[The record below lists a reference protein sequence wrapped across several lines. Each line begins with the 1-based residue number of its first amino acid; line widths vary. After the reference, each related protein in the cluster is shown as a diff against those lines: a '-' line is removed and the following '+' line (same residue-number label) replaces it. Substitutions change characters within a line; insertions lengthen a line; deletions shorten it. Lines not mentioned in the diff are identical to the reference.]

1 MTHSIIGATARH
13 TRLVGM
19 ERRLAAILS
28 ADVQGYSRLMHEDE
42 TATIRTLTA
51 YRGLM
56 ASLIRQYR
64 GRVVDDPGDN
74 LLAEFPSVVEAVQ
87 CAVTIQRTLAARNAA
102 LPPHRQMVFRMGL
115 HLGDIVVEQER
126 IYGAAVNLAA
136 RLERVAE
143 GGGLCIS
150 GTVYDHVVAKLH
162 LDYSAIGVWVGQGT
176 PAPVR
181 VYRVQIDPT
190 ARPLIRC
197 RQSTPHAHSVAA
209 GQAYGPRCPALPRT
223 VHRPVGGGIQPPCA
237 LGDPLCKPPTWSG
250 LHTWITSGSSH
261 WKIVRISSRVNV
273 GRGRVCVPVCRTS
286 SVASATA
293 VPMR

>member
-1 MTHSIIGATARH
+1 MTHSIIGATTRH
-13 TRLVGM
+13 TRPVGM

-42 TATIRTLTA
+42 TATIQTLTA
-51 YRGLM
+51 YRRLM

-115 HLGDIVVEQER
+115 HVGDIVVEQER

-150 GTVYDHVVAKLH
+150 GTVYDHVVAKLP
-162 LDYSAIGVWVGQGT
+162 LDYSTIGVWMGQGIS
-176 PAPVR
+176 APVR
-181 VYRVQIDPT
+181 IYRIQIGPT
-190 ARPLIRC
+190 AGPPIQRARAPHIGVGWPRARRIARAVLQCLRRC
-197 RQSTPHAHSVAA
+197 VGLWPEASSHPARWHSQTVN
-209 GQAYGPRCPALPRT
+209 PRCG
-223 VHRPVGGGIQPPCA
+223 VGCA
-237 LGDPLCKPPTWSG
+237 
-250 LHTWITSGSSH
+250 
-261 WKIVRISSRVNV
+261 
-273 GRGRVCVPVCRTS
+273 RG
-286 SVASATA
+286 
-293 VPMR
+293 